1 MFQIIKDIIYIILIL
16 NIIGAVYTV
25 FRQRRD
31 IAATWAWLLVLFFLP
46 GVGFVIYAFV
56 GRKLPENKLFP
67 LKSKTRLQLDQVMEH
82 QRRELKKNEFT
93 AADQVV
99 KDSERMVQF
108 FTKTDY
114 SFLNRRNEVQII
126 TNGNELFDDIFA
138 EIKKAKK
145 HIHVE
150 FYTIYDD
157 QIGNQLRELLEEKAR
172 EGVEVKVLWDS
183 WGSLGTKRSFF
194 KRLNELGGEAYPF
207 LGTRSALTDFRLN
220 FRDHRKIVVID
231 GKIGYVGGFNVGDQY
246 LGRKKKFGYWRDTHL
261 KIIGSGVYGLQSRFI
276 LDWNATDRK
285 KQIVEEFKAGSVY
298 FPVAEVKGNTSLQ
311 IVSNGPDSD
320 IEKIKMGYLK
330 MIHKARESV
339 WIQSPYLIP
348 DDSVLDALRLAA
360 TSGVDVRVMIPCMP
374 DHAFVYRATQYY
386 AWQCAKWGIKVYYY
400 NNGFIHAKTMVVDGK
415 ISTVGSAN
423 MDFRSFKLNFEVNAF
438 MYDENIAKQLQ
449 EIYEEDIKHSSLQT
463 VAMFN
468 KQSTWLKFKQT
479 FSRLLSPIL

>member
-1 MFQIIKDIIYIILIL
+1 MFQIVKDIIYIILIL
-16 NIIGAVYTV
+16 NIIGAIYTV

-31 IAATWAWLLVLFFLP
+31 IAATWAWLLVLSFLP
-46 GVGFVIYAFV
+46 VVGFIIYAFV

-67 LKSKTRLQLDQVMEH
+67 LKSKTRLELDQVMEH
-82 QRRELKKNEFT
+82 QRRELKAADFT

-99 KDSERMVQF
+99 KESERMVQF

-126 TNGNELFDDIFA
+126 TDGKELFDDIFT

-150 FYTIYDD
+150 FYTIYND
-157 QIGNQLRELLEEKAR
+157 QIGNQLRELLEKKAR

-194 KRLNELGGEAYPF
+194 KKLNELGGEAFPF

-261 KIIGSGVYGLQSRFI
+261 KIVGSGVYGLQSRFI
-276 LDWNATDRK
+276 LDWNATDRNH
-285 KQIVEEFKAGSVY
+285 QIVEEFKPGSVY

-330 MIHKARESV
+330 MIHKAKESI

-360 TSGVDVRVMIPCMP
+360 SSGVDVRIMIPCMP

-400 NNGFIHAKTMVVDGK
+400 NNGFLHAKTMVIDGK

-449 EIYEEDIKHSSLQT
+449 DIYEEDMKQSSLQT

>member
-1 MFQIIKDIIYIILIL
+1 MQILKTVIEIILVL
-16 NIIGAVYTV
+16 NIVGAFFTV

-31 IAATWAWLLVLFFLP
+31 IAATWAWLLVLTFLP
-46 GVGFVIYAFV
+46 VFGFIIYAFV

-67 LKSKTRLQLDQVMEH
+67 LKNKTKLELDQIMEH
-82 QRRELKKNEFT
+82 QRRELIEKKTT

-99 KDSERMVQF
+99 RDAEGMVQF
-108 FTKTDY
+108 FSETDY
-114 SFLNRRNEVQII
+114 AFLTRRNEVQII
-126 TNGNELFDDIFA
+126 TDGQELFDDIFA

-145 HIHVE
+145 HVHVE

-157 QIGNQLRELLEEKAR
+157 EIGNQLREILEEKAR

-183 WGSLGTKRSFF
+183 WGSLGTSRKFF
-194 KRLNELGGEAYPF
+194 KKLNELGGKAFPF

-261 KIIGSGVYGLQSRFI
+261 KIIGSGVYGLQSRFL
-276 LDWNATDRK
+276 LDWNATDRLNP
-285 KQIVEEFKAGSVY
+285 VSEDFKPGSVY

-330 MIHKARESV
+330 MINAAKDSI

-360 TSGVDVRVMIPCMP
+360 NSGVDVRIMVPSMP

-400 NNGFIHAKTMVVDGK
+400 NNGFLHAKTMVVDGK
-415 ISTVGSAN
+415 ISSVGSAN
-423 MDFRSFKLNFEVNAF
+423 MDFRSFKLNFEVNSF

-449 EIYEEDIKHSSLQT
+449 NIYKKDIEQSSLQT
-463 VAMFN
+463 VAMFD
-468 KQSTWLKFKQT
+468 KQTRWLKFKQT